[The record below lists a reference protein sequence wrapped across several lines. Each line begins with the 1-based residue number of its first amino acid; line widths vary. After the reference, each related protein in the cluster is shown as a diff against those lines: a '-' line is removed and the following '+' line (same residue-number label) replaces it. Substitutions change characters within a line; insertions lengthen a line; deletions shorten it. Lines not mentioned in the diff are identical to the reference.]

1 MSGVASEE
9 RLISKTETPQ
19 EEIAETPAQHGQSSS
34 QNTSFH
40 QAPHLVVVTE
50 DAQNAERM
58 GPRLRAAREA
68 MGKTIE
74 DAAKSTRIQKDYLIA
89 LEDMRPNLI
98 PGMPKTLSYL
108 RGYLVSYVKWV
119 GLPDVDD
126 VVNRFLLECGLLG
139 EKQEEQP
146 QLEERTDR
154 SAGAGWMKPLAAVA
168 AVGLMALGAGG
179 AYLFMNTTQ
188 LSTSGPVIV
197 AAIETVQP
205 EAPMVETTTLGVV
218 AVTPNLTLRALE
230 RSWIEVRGADGT
242 VYLSKQLNAGEVYIP
257 RVGAG
262 WTVTARDGS
271 AFEWR
276 LDGASLGLLS
286 DTGQPVYAASVDR
299 ALERQVAET
308 TTD

>member
-9 RLISKTETPQ
+9 RLVSQVEATPDKN
-19 EEIAETPAQHGQSSS
+19 AEKPVLHSDSAK
-34 QNTSFH
+34 QNTPSH
-40 QAPHLVVVTE
+40 QMPHLVVVTE
-50 DAQNAERM
+50 DAQNAQRM
-58 GPRLRAAREA
+58 GPRLKAAREA

-74 DAAKSTRIQKDYLIA
+74 EAAKSTRIQKDYLIA

-98 PGMPKTLSYL
+98 PGMPKTMSYL

-139 EKQEEQP
+139 EKQEEHQ
-146 QLEERTDR
+146 QEQVETER
-154 SAGAGWMKPLAAVA
+154 SGSGWMKPLAAA
-168 AVGLMALGAGG
+168 AAFGLIALGAGG
-179 AYLFMNTTQ
+179 AWVFMNATQ
-188 LSTSGPVIV
+188 LDEPSGVVI
-197 AAIETVQP
+197 AA
-205 EAPMVETTTLGVV
+205 VETAPTDVASVASTTLG
-218 AVTPNLTLRALE
+218 AIATSPNLTIQALE

-262 WTVTARDGS
+262 WTVTARDGG

-276 LDGASLGLLS
+276 LDGETLGLLS
-286 DTGQPVYAASVDR
+286 ETGQPVYAASVDL
-299 ALERQVAET
+299 ALERLASEPAAE
-308 TTD
+308 